1 MTEEE
6 VKNKEKRKNTP
17 LTKEE
22 YLTFFFF
29 PYSEK
34 YTETNQISY
43 TKNFNESENKRFMKH
58 GFDTKI
64 KQAKNA
70 RTLGIIFYA
79 ILLFIVIMLI
89 QYFNLV

>member
-6 VKNKEKRKNTP
+6 LKNKEKRKNAP

-34 YTETNQISY
+34 NAETNQISF
-43 TKNFNESENKRFMKH
+43 TKNFNESEDQRFLKH

-64 KQAKNA
+64 KQAKSA

-79 ILLFIVIMLI
+79 ILLFIAIILI
-89 QYFNLV
+89 KHFNLI

>member
-6 VKNKEKRKNTP
+6 IKNKEKRKNAP

-29 PYSEK
+29 PYFEK
-34 YTETNQISY
+34 YTETNQISF
-43 TKNFNESENKRFMKH
+43 TKNFNESEDQRFIKH

-64 KQAKNA
+64 KQAKSA
-70 RTLGIIFYA
+70 RILGFIFYA
-79 ILLFIVIMLI
+79 ILLCIAIMLI
-89 QYFNLV
+89 KYFNLV